1 MSSCVAFFSG
11 LALFLTLNLPAQ
23 GRSVPTPERSCIKL
37 GIKTVLPVRRLVGNY
52 IVGAVLNHYINEVLM
67 ETTLGE
73 SRVRLQH
80 VVFLTY
86 TAVLL
91 DLGGVELLSWG

>member
-1 MSSCVAFFSG
+1 M
-11 LALFLTLNLPAQ
+11 
-23 GRSVPTPERSCIKL
+23 
-37 GIKTVLPVRRLVGNY
+37 GNY